1 MIVKLES
8 IINIKDL
15 REIIMNMNWK
25 LLSASLLGIFLVACD
40 DKKEEE
46 NKTDDAT
53 AAAAAP
59 MVEEPKADAAPA
71 ADAATPAEAPKE
83 EPKAS

>member
-1 MIVKLES
+1 MLTS
-8 IINIKDL
+8 SLQFSSPAIITICEHTHALCDRVGCHSEKPTDAGDGVG
-15 REIIMNMNWK
+15 E
-25 LLSASLLGIFLVACD
+25 LVS
-40 DKKEEE
+40 
-46 NKTDDAT
+46 